1 MKELNVLSTLD
12 GFGHRE
18 LAQAISLLTAYA
30 EADHLPSQWA
40 NRMVTLD
47 FNPHSG
53 MVFLTNDEYQAL
65 VLDDE
70 TSELAL
76 WYSTPYNGYEGTLPE
91 LCQQWL
97 DMDCHKDSEGFLHLD
112 DELSWHIHDI
122 EYLHNEA
129 QEALRAQDFAD
140 LDRAIVIKNAV
151 DTTAKAIERHD
162 RADKQLTLDY

>member
-1 MKELNVLSTLD
+1 MKELNVLSTLEN
-12 GFGHRE
+12 FGNRE
-18 LAQAISLLTAYA
+18 LTQAVSLLTVYA

-53 MVFLTNDEYQAL
+53 MVYLANEEYQAL

-76 WYSTPYNGYEGTLPE
+76 WYSTPYNGYEGILPE

-97 DMDCHKDSEGFLHLD
+97 DMDCHKDSYGFLYLD

-122 EYLHNEA
+122 EYLHIEA
-129 QEALRAQDFAD
+129 REALKAQDFAD
-140 LDRAIVIKNAV
+140 LDRAVIIKNAV
-151 DTTAKAIERHD
+151 ATTAKAIERYKG
-162 RADKQLTLDY
+162 ADKQLSLDY

>member
-12 GFGHRE
+12 GFGYRE
-18 LAQAISLLTAYA
+18 LAQAVSLLTAYA
-30 EADHLPSQWA
+30 EAIYLPSAWC
-40 NRMVTLD
+40 NRMVVLD
-47 FNPHSG
+47 FNPYSG
-53 MVFLTNDEYQAL
+53 MVYLTNDEYQVL

-76 WYSTPYNGYEGTLPE
+76 WYSTPYNGYEGILLD

-97 DMDCHKDSEGFLHLD
+97 DMDCHKDSDGFLHLD
-112 DELSWHIHDI
+112 DELLWHIHDI

-151 DTTAKAIERHD
+151 DMTAKAIERHD